1 MAGLLLGGIGMSK
14 RTIAIGD
21 VHGDLDALER
31 LLGLLPAL
39 EPEDTLVFL
48 GDYVDR
54 GPRSAEVVEL
64 LRHGLSKRTPAKV
77 VALRGNHEDA
87 WLRVIRKQGWPEF
100 TLPPGNG
107 CLACYRSFAQ
117 SARTGE
123 IADEEFLSIL
133 KGDFLPEDVVD
144 WFATLPCW
152 YEDSHAIY
160 VHAGLPCVGPRFL
173 HPVMVKD
180 PAMLLWNRDKRFFTE
195 YKGKRVVCG
204 HTATTTLPQE
214 LSLYTP
220 EIGDDLFQGEHVFAI
235 DTGAGKANGFLTAVV
250 LPAGNVYESRA
261 KAVAR

>member
-1 MAGLLLGGIGMSK
+1 MSK

-21 VHGDLDALER
+21 IHGDLAALER
-31 LLGLLPAL
+31 VLSLLPPL
-39 EPEDTLVFL
+39 EPTDTLVFL

-54 GPRSAEVVEL
+54 GPDSAGVVEL
-64 LRHGLSKRTPAKV
+64 VRHGLAQRTPAKI

-87 WLRVIRKQGWPEF
+87 WLRVVTKGGWPEF
-100 TLPPGNG
+100 TTPPGNG
-107 CLACYRSFAQ
+107 CLACYRSFAK
-117 SARTGE
+117 SEREGE

-133 KGDFLPEDVVD
+133 EGKFLPKDVVE
-144 WFATLPCW
+144 WFSQLPFW

-180 PAMLLWNRDKRFFTE
+180 PAILLWNRDKRFFTE

-204 HTATTTLPQE
+204 HTVTTTLPQE

-220 EIGDDLFQGEHVFAI
+220 ECDNDLFQGEHVLAI
-235 DTGAGKANGFLTAVV
+235 DTGAGKKDGFLTAVE
-250 LPAGNVYESRA
+250 LPGITVYESRA
-261 KAVAR
+261 KGKA